1 MVQPNQTREEE
12 IDLREA
18 LKTYLSRW
26 PLFVAGILVCL
37 TGAFLYLRYATP
49 TYNTLTTIIIKEEE
63 KGALSSELSAFAD
76 MGMLGGM
83 GSGSIENELGILKSK
98 RLMTNVVKELDLN
111 VRYFQEGTVRTTELY
126 ENRPFNIQILAFDRE
141 RFEKIEE
148 PESFYFEILSDSS
161 FVVTSENS
169 GFRKQ
174 MDFGEAFSLPY
185 AEISVTPNFNMLSE
199 LSESFEKGKI
209 SVQFNSIDAIAVGY
223 REKLQVN
230 LTDKNSSLIELSL
243 EDPVK
248 DKAQHLLDQ
257 LVRQY
262 NSEAIEDKNL
272 VSMNTANFIEDRL
285 EIITRELDSV
295 ETGKEQFKKE
305 NKLTDIEAESELF
318 IENASDFR
326 NRQLETETQL
336 ELARTMIDYL
346 KSDEG
351 DGLLPSNLGFK
362 EEGVVSIIQS
372 YNQLVLERDRI
383 LAGSTD
389 RNPVIVNLNN
399 QISQIR
405 ANVLQSL
412 KNLLTSLQIAQKDLN
427 SQEARIDAQISK
439 VPSKEKQFRNIERQQ
454 NIKEA
459 LYLYL
464 LQKREETSLSLAVT
478 APKAKIVDAAY
489 SSKIPVYPK
498 PKIVLLAALLLGLL
512 VPFLFIYLKQLLNN
526 KIQERGDIEDI
537 TREIPIVGEIP
548 SIGKNDSEMVLE
560 NDRTVLGESFRILH
574 TNLQYLLA
582 NYSEKPTGNSIC
594 VTSTVKGEG
603 KTFVSYNFA
612 LTLANTG
619 KKVILVGADLRNPQL
634 QRFESDA
641 RQYRGVSDYL
651 VSNELKLDELITGSE
666 FHSNLDILAS
676 GSIPPNPSELWRSKK
691 TPHLF
696 AELERLYDYVIV
708 DTAPSL
714 LVTDTFLINHYADL
728 TLYVS
733 RAGYTEKKLINFA
746 VDSRNEGKLKNLSFV
761 LNDVKSANFGYGN
774 KYGYA
779 YGEETTGFWE
789 KVKNKV
795 ALW

>member
-1 MVQPNQTREEE
+1 MAHPNQHQEEE
-12 IDLREA
+12 IDLREE
-18 LKTYLSRW
+18 LQNYLRRW
-26 PLFVAGILVCL
+26 PLFVAGVLVCL
-37 TGAFLYLRYATP
+37 AGAFLYLRYATP

-63 KGALSSELSAFAD
+63 KGGLSSELSAFAD

-98 RLMTNVVKELDLN
+98 RLMTNVVKELQLN
-111 VRYFQEGTVRTTELY
+111 VRYFQEGMVRTTELY
-126 ENRPFNIQILAFDRE
+126 DERPFNIQVLAFDRE

-148 PESFYFEILSDSS
+148 PEALYFDIISDST
-161 FVVTSENS
+161 FVVSMKDS
-169 GFRKQ
+169 DFRKK
-174 MDFGEAFSLPY
+174 MNFGEAFSLPY
-185 AEISVTPNFNMLSE
+185 AEISVTPNFNSLSE
-199 LSESFEKGKI
+199 ISESREKGKI
-209 SVQFNSIDAIAVGY
+209 SVQFNSIDAVAAGY
-223 REKLQVN
+223 RQKLQVN

-295 ETGKEQFKKE
+295 ETGKEAFKKE

-326 NRQLETETQL
+326 NRQLEVETQL
-336 ELARTMIDYL
+336 ELANTMIDYL

-351 DGLLPSNLGFK
+351 NGLLPSNLGFK

-383 LAGSTD
+383 LAGSTE

-399 QISQIR
+399 QINQIR

-412 KNLLTSLQIAQKDLN
+412 NNLRTSLRIAQKDLDA
-427 SQEARIDAQISK
+427 QEAKIDAQIAK

-489 SSKIPVYPK
+489 SSNTPVSPK
-498 PKIVLLAALLLGLL
+498 PQIILLAAFILGLL
-512 VPFLFIYLKQLLNN
+512 IPFLFIYLKQLLNN
-526 KIQERGDIEDI
+526 KLQERGDIEDI

-548 SIGKNDSEMVLE
+548 SIGKNDSEMVLQ
-560 NDRTVLGESFRILH
+560 NDRSVLGESFRILH

-582 NYSEKPTGNSIC
+582 NYTEKPSGNSIC
-594 VTSTVKGEG
+594 VTSSVKGEG

-619 KKVILVGADLRNPQL
+619 KKVVIVGADLRNPQL
-634 QRFESDA
+634 QRYETDA

-651 VSNELKLDELITGSE
+651 VNNDLKLEELITGSE
-666 FHSNLDILAS
+666 FHPNLDILAS
-676 GSIPPNPSELWRSKK
+676 GTIPPNPSELWRSKK
-691 TPHLF
+691 TPQLF
-696 AELERLYDYVIV
+696 AELESLYDYVIV

-761 LNDVKSANFGYGN
+761 LNDVKAANFGYGN

-779 YGEETTGFWE
+779 YGEETTGFWD

-795 ALW
+795 AFW